1 MGFLFDEIT
10 KSIPAEE
17 AIELT
22 EEVRRAMDRQKHVWS
37 LHPQRP
43 EDVQYVGTRPGPSG
57 YAYDYYVDRK
67 GVYWYESRPEGSPVV
82 ISFIYDGMIRNRR
95 GMHRRAPVA

>member
-1 MGFLFDEIT
+1 MGFLFDKIT

-17 AIELT
+17 AIVIS
-22 EEVRRAMDRQKHVWS
+22 EEDRNAMDRQGHVWS

-43 EDVQYVGTRPGPSG
+43 ENVEYAGTSPGPPG
-57 YAYDYYVDRK
+57 YAYDYYIDRE
-67 GVYWYESRPEGSPVV
+67 GVYWYESRLETDPVA
-82 ISFIYDGMIRNRR
+82 IRFIYDGMIRNRR